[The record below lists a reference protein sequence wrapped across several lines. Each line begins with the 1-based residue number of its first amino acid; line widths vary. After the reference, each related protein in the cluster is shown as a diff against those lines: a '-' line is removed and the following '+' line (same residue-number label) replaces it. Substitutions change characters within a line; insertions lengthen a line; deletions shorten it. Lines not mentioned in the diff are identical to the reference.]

1 MEDKL
6 KEIVYTAVGEASM
19 CWFETPKGE
28 FDEKL
33 ANNVAERLLKNIEEF
48 YANK

>member
-6 KEIVYTAVGEASM
+6 KEIIYTAIGEASM
-19 CWFETPKGE
+19 CWFETPKGQ

-33 ANNVAERLLKNIEEF
+33 ANDVAQRLLKNVEDF
-48 YANK
+48 YGSK

>member
-6 KEIVYTAVGEASM
+6 KEIIYTAIGEASM
-19 CWFETPKGE
+19 CWFETPKGQ

-33 ANNVAERLLKNIEEF
+33 ANDVAQRLLKNVEDF
-48 YANK
+48 YSK